1 MGDTIISLRKK
12 LEDKELT
19 SDQRTELRRKLV
31 TLIKEKGF
39 SKLSNGQKIE
49 HHITYDT
56 FGGTLEP
63 VYFWTLDFLRNQS
76 PSGLGFEV
84 NKIEEEF
91 EASAGG
97 GFFGDLGT
105 KASVMQ
111 DRAMKILETI
121 NAILRTVINLIYDLK
136 EYDMRLEIYDE
147 LDPKKQKDAKERE
160 AAKYAL
166 KAIWM
171 DQVDV
176 KAGLGSIN
184 QLSRGDLQF
193 VTLRD
198 AFMQADTSRQVNKL
212 DLNKRVKIIILKKL
226 KEYNIW
232 KKASDVEL
240 RKRYSVEK
248 NYLKAQVDSLRLY
261 TKWAKP
267 YLRAAQKLGMKEFRT
282 KANLPSPD
290 IVATFNNMQMEL
302 KLFGKKEVKPTKV
315 HDSYENYK
323 FKEKFYSC
331 VEVEFKF
338 RTAPQ
343 VARQGQ
349 STHYAHLGV
358 IDIFFRAFG
367 LSETDILDIEKLEVF
382 EDMELIETLTES
394 SLKDMQA
401 DIDHY
406 VQGKDVIGKKKEEK
420 KSMPNPLKGVAE
432 LFSPISSLFSEKE
445 ANSTQKKLVIKASK
459 TDAMNSCLTLYDVF
473 KKSHRMIT
481 W

>member
-1 MGDTIISLRKK
+1 MGDTKNSLRKQ
-12 LEDKELT
+12 LEDKDLT
-19 SDQRTELRRKLV
+19 SDQRTDLRRKLV
-31 TLIKEKGF
+31 KIIKEKGY
-39 SKLSNGQKIE
+39 SKLSNDQKIE
-49 HHITYDT
+49 YHITYDT

-63 VYFWTLDFLRNQS
+63 VYFWTLDFLRNQN

-97 GFFGDLGT
+97 GFFGELGT
-105 KASVMQ
+105 KVSVMQ

-121 NAILRTVINLIYDLK
+121 NAVLQTIIRLIYDLK
-136 EYDMRLEIYDE
+136 EFDMRLEIYDGI
-147 LDPKKQKDAKERE
+147 DPSKQKNPRERE
-160 AAKYAL
+160 AAGYSL
-166 KAIWM
+166 KAVWM
-171 DQVDV
+171 DQVDI
-176 KAGLGSIN
+176 KAGMGSIN
-184 QLSRGDLQF
+184 NLTRGDLQF

-198 AFMQADTSRQVNKL
+198 AFMQANTTKQANKL
-212 DLNKRVKIIILKKL
+212 DLNKRVKIVLLKKL

-232 KKASDVEL
+232 KKSSEIEL

-248 NYLKAQVDSLRLY
+248 NYLRAQVDSLRLY

-282 KANLPSPD
+282 DANLPSPD
-290 IVATFNNMQMEL
+290 IVTTFDNMKMEL
-302 KLFGKKEVKPTKV
+302 ILFGKKEIKPTVV
-315 HDSYENYK
+315 HDSYDNYK
-323 FKEKFYSC
+323 FNEKFYSC
-331 VEVEFKF
+331 VEVEFRF

-367 LSETDILDIEKLEVF
+367 LSESDILDIEKLEVF
-382 EDMELIETLTES
+382 EDMELIENLTES

-401 DIDHY
+401 DIDYY
-406 VQGKDVIGKKKEEK
+406 VQGKEPEIKKIKKEK
-420 KSMPNPLKGVAE
+420 LPNPFAGLKE
-432 LFSPISSLFSEKE
+432 LLSPFNTLFAEKE
-445 ANSTQKKLVIKASK
+445 ANLTQKKLVIKTAKSE
-459 TDAMNSCLTLYDVF
+459 AMDSCQLLYDVF
-473 KKSHRMIT
+473 KKTHRMMT

>member
-1 MGDTIISLRKK
+1 MGDTKNSLRKQ

-19 SDQRTELRRKLV
+19 SDQRTALRRKLV
-31 TLIKEKGF
+31 KLIKDKGY
-39 SKLSNGQKIE
+39 SKLSNDANIE
-49 HHITYDT
+49 YHITYDT

-63 VYFWTLDFLRNQS
+63 VYFWTLDFLRNQN

-97 GFFGDLGT
+97 GFFGELGT
-105 KASVMQ
+105 KVSVMQ

-121 NAILRTVINLIYDLK
+121 NAILRTIINLIYDLK
-136 EYDMRLEIYDE
+136 EYDMRLEIYDGI
-147 LDPKKQKDAKERE
+147 DATKQKNPRERE
-160 AAKYAL
+160 ASEYSL
-166 KAIWM
+166 KAVWM
-171 DQVDV
+171 DQVDI
-176 KAGLGSIN
+176 KAGMGSIN
-184 QLSRGDLQF
+184 NLTRGDLQF

-198 AFMQADTSRQVNKL
+198 AFMQVNTTKQVNKL
-212 DLNKRVKIIILKKL
+212 DLNKRVKIVLLKKL

-232 KKASDVEL
+232 KKLSESEL

-248 NYLKAQVDSLRLY
+248 NYLRAQVDSLRLY

-282 KANLPSPD
+282 DANLPSPD
-290 IVATFNNMQMEL
+290 IVTTFDNMKMEL
-302 KLFGKKEVKPTKV
+302 KLFGKKEIKPTKV
-315 HDSYENYK
+315 HDSYDNYK
-323 FKEKFYSC
+323 FNEKFYSC

-367 LSETDILDIEKLEVF
+367 LSESDILDIEKLEVF
-382 EDMELIETLTES
+382 EDMEFIENLTES

-401 DIDHY
+401 DIDYY
-406 VQGKDVIGKKKEEK
+406 VQGKEPEIKKITKEK
-420 KSMPNPLKGVAE
+420 LPNPFMGMKE
-432 LFSPISSLFSEKE
+432 LLSPLTALFAEKE
-445 ANSTQKKLVIKASK
+445 ANSTQKKLVIGAAKSE
-459 TDAMNSCLTLYDVF
+459 AMDSCQLLYDIF
-473 KKSHRMIT
+473 KKTHRMMT
-481 W
+481 WQ